1 MRKAASPVVL
11 TSLLEL
17 GFSRILKPME
27 VHFSPETEKKLK
39 ELAAESG
46 RGTADELVQDVV
58 AGYFDE
64 LAQTREMLTDR
75 YDNLKGGRVKP
86 ISGEDIVAHF
96 REKSAATRRSA
107 PSS

>member
-1 MRKAASPVVL
+1 MRTGCV
-11 TSLLEL
+11 SLPEL

-39 ELAAESG
+39 ELAALSG

-75 YDNLKGGRVKP
+75 YENLKSGRVKP
-86 ISGEDIVAHF
+86 ISGEEIVAHF
-96 REKSAATRRSA
+96 REKSAAARRSA
-107 PSS
+107 PGS